1 MDCSG
6 AFAFDSVHIGVDLV
20 QESNFIHTFFH
31 RSEINS
37 SMYKFLVEVSIE
49 RNCKNSQQTGLKV
62 KNDIFKLF

>member
-6 AFAFDSVHIGVDLV
+6 AFAFDPVHIGVDLV
-20 QESNFIHTFFH
+20 PESNFKYTFFH

-37 SMYKFLVEVSIE
+37 SMYKFLVDVSIE

-62 KNDIFKLF
+62 KNDIFKSF

>member
-6 AFAFDSVHIGVDLV
+6 AFAFDPVHIGVDLV
-20 QESNFIHTFFH
+20 PESNFKYTFFH

-49 RNCKNSQQTGLKV
+49 RNCKNSQ
-62 KNDIFKLF
+62 